1 MALFNKNM
9 KIIAII
15 PARGGSKEITGKNL
29 FPINGK
35 PLLYYTVSAC
45 LNSTL
50 VNRTVVSTDNDEI
63 SRVAKEIGAEVI
75 KRPKRLSTDIAQ
87 MEPALEHALDYLKNK
102 EKYNPNIIV
111 LPQNTSPLR
120 TSNHIDEALTL
131 LIKKKYD
138 SVLSG
143 FPYHIHIWN
152 KINQTRIQP
161 HSYDPSKRKNRQD
174 LPEQILENG
183 SLYATTLSAFKKS
196 HCRIS
201 GKIGFYPMPME
212 LSYDIDGMD
221 DLRKTEKILQQQK
234 INNLFS
240 VKGKNIVLTGASGL
254 LGSYYARILLEAG
267 ANMALI
273 DHNPQV
279 SESIKKEFNNYRQTV
294 QVYKCDLSKPKQVH
308 STIKKI
314 IKDFATIDV
323 LINNAAFV
331 SAKTFGIKDFKNFET
346 HPFELWKKAF
356 EVNVDAPLL
365 LCQGIL
371 GIMKKQ
377 KNGSIINISSNYG
390 IVGPDFDTYEDEK
403 LWTPPG
409 YAVTK
414 SAILNLTR
422 YIANLYGK
430 DGIRCNTFSP
440 SGVATNKLS
449 KRFQKRYGSRNAF
462 KRMAKVSDY
471 AGPMIFLCSDASGYM
486 TGANLVVDAGWTA
499 K

>member
-1 MALFNKNM
+1 M
-9 KIIAII
+9 KILSVI
-15 PARGGSKEITGKNL
+15 PARGGSKGIPLKNL
-29 FPINGK
+29 VRLDGK
-35 PLLYYTVSAC
+35 PLLDYTVNAS
-45 LNSTL
+45 LESKL
-50 VNRTVVSTDNDEI
+50 VNRTIVSTDDKNI
-63 SRVAKEIGAEVI
+63 AGQAKKLGAEVI
-75 KRPKRLSTDIAQ
+75 IRPKKLSTDESLL
-87 MEPALEHALDYLKNK
+87 EPVIQHVLDYLNTKK
-102 EKYNPNIIV
+102 KYQPDIIV
-111 LPQNTSPLR
+111 LLQNTSPLR
-120 TSNHIDEALTL
+120 SSEHIDGALSL
-131 LIKKKYD
+131 LIKNEYD

-143 FPYHIHIWN
+143 YPWQIFSWKVKRDSSITPY
-152 KINQTRIQP
+152 
-161 HSYDPSKRKNRQD
+161 SYDPQKRARRQ
-174 LPEQILENG
+174 ESGGRVLENG
-183 SLYATTLSAFKKS
+183 AIYATTRNAFKKS
-196 HCRIS
+196 QCRIS
-201 GKIGFYPMPME
+201 GKVGFFSMPME
-212 LSYDIDGMD
+212 FSYDIDDNG
-221 DLRKTEKILQQQK
+221 DLDSTELILQQQK

-254 LGSYYARILLEAG
+254 LGSYYARTLLEAG

-314 IKDFATIDV
+314 IKDFVTIDV

-377 KNGSIINISSNYG
+377 KNGSIINVSSNYG

-449 KRFQKRYGSRNAF
+449 KRFQNRYGSRNAF

>member
-1 MALFNKNM
+1 M

-15 PARGGSKEITGKNL
+15 PARGGSKEIPGKNL

-87 MEPALEHALDYLKNK
+87 MEPALEHTLDYLKNK

-221 DLRKTEKILQQQK
+221 DLRKTEKILQTQNK
-234 INNLFS
+234 HVDLFS
-240 VKGKNIVLTGASGL
+240 VKNKNIILTGASGL
-254 LGSYYARILLEAG
+254 LGSYFTRILLERG

-273 DHNPQV
+273 DHNPGV
-279 SESIKKEFNNYRQTV
+279 SESLRNEFLLTGQKIN
-294 QVYKCDLSKPKQVH
+294 VYKCDLSKPEKII
-308 STIKKI
+308 STFKI
-314 IKDFATIDV
+314 IKKDFSSLDV

-331 SAKTFGIKDFKNFET
+331 SAKTFGTKDFKNFET
-346 HPFELWKKAF
+346 HSFDLWKKSF
-356 EVNVDAPLL
+356 EVNIDAPFL
-365 LCQGIL
+365 LCQKVL
-371 GIMKKQ
+371 GVMKKQ
-377 KNGSIINISSNYG
+377 KSGSIINISSNYG
-390 IVGPDFDTYEDEK
+390 LLGPDFDTYKDEK

-430 DGIRCNTFSP
+430 HGIRCNTLSP
-440 SGVATNKLS
+440 SGVATDKLS
-449 KRFQKRYGSRNAF
+449 NRFKKRYASRNAL

>member
-1 MALFNKNM
+1 M
-9 KIIAII
+9 
-15 PARGGSKEITGKNL
+15 T
-29 FPINGK
+29 
-35 PLLYYTVSAC
+35 
-45 LNSTL
+45 
-50 VNRTVVSTDNDEI
+50 
-63 SRVAKEIGAEVI
+63 
-75 KRPKRLSTDIAQ
+75 
-87 MEPALEHALDYLKNK
+87 
-102 EKYNPNIIV
+102 
-111 LPQNTSPLR
+111 
-120 TSNHIDEALTL
+120 
-131 LIKKKYD
+131 
-138 SVLSG
+138 
-143 FPYHIHIWN
+143 
-152 KINQTRIQP
+152 
-161 HSYDPSKRKNRQD
+161 
-174 LPEQILENG
+174 
-183 SLYATTLSAFKKS
+183 
-196 HCRIS
+196 
-201 GKIGFYPMPME
+201 ME

-254 LGSYYARILLEAG
+254 LGSYYARTLLEAG

-294 QVYKCDLSKPKQVH
+294 QVYKCDLSKPKQVR

-390 IVGPDFDTYEDEK
+390 MVGPDFDTYKDEK

-449 KRFQKRYGSRNAF
+449 KRFQNRYGSRNAF

>member
-1 MALFNKNM
+1 M

-15 PARGGSKEITGKNL
+15 PARGGSKHIPRKNL

-35 PLLYYTVSAC
+35 PLLYYTISAC

-131 LIKKKYD
+131 LIKKNYD

-152 KINQTRIQP
+152 KINQSIIQP
-161 HSYDPSKRKNRQD
+161 HSYDPSKRKNRKD

-212 LSYDIDGMD
+212 LSYDIDDMD
-221 DLRKTEKILQQQK
+221 DLRKTEKILQTQNK
-234 INNLFS
+234 HVDLFS
-240 VKGKNIVLTGASGL
+240 VKNKNIILTGASGL
-254 LGSYYARILLEAG
+254 LGSYYARTLLEAG

-273 DHNPQV
+273 DHNTRV
-279 SESIKKEFNNYRQTV
+279 SQAIKEEFTNARQTV
-294 QVYKCDLSKPKQVH
+294 QVYKCDLSKPNQIN

-314 IKDFATIDV
+314 MKDFPTIDV

-331 SAKTFGIKDFKNFET
+331 SAKTFAIKDFKNFET
-346 HPFELWKKAF
+346 HPFDLWKKAF
-356 EVNVDAPLL
+356 EVNIDAPFILS
-365 LCQGIL
+365 QKVL

-377 KNGSIINISSNYG
+377 KSGSIINISSNYG
-390 IVGPDFDTYEDEK
+390 IVGPDFDTYENEK

-414 SAILNLTR
+414 SAILNFTR

-430 DGIRCNTFSP
+430 YNIRCNTLSP
-440 SGVATNKLS
+440 SGVATDKQS
-449 KRFQKRYGSRNAF
+449 DSFKKKYASRNAL
-462 KRMAKVSDY
+462 KRMARVSDY
-471 AGPMIFLCSDASGYM
+471 AGPLIFLCSNASDYM
-486 TGANLVVDAGWTA
+486 TGANLVVDGGWTA

>member
-254 LGSYYARILLEAG
+254 LGSYYARTLLEAG

-294 QVYKCDLSKPKQVH
+294 QVYKCDLSKPKQVR

-449 KRFQKRYGSRNAF
+449 KRFQNRYGSRNAF